1 MSKKLT
7 RIVFILIILLFLFTR
22 FYKIGEIPPS
32 IYWDEASI
40 GVNGYSITQTGK
52 DEWGEFLP
60 LHFKAFGEFKLPVY
74 IYATAVSVKLFGLN
88 EFAVRL
94 PSVIFSLGVVIL
106 TYFLAKRLF
115 NNITVAL
122 FSIFLITI
130 SPWFFIF
137 SRTGYEATAGL
148 FFLLLGIFFWL
159 KYQKSPF
166 FIIFSCLSF
175 VFSAYSYNSFR
186 VLLPFLLPGLFLLLF
201 INKNKQGKGLIV
213 SLILGICIL
222 IFGFIPII
230 EFFSKGEGN
239 RLDVIGIF
247 DSQKKNIQIL
257 QTFVSNYI
265 THFNPKFL
273 LTSGDINLR
282 SQQSNFGEIYMV
294 EFPFL
299 LMGFFFLY
307 KLKKIQNF
315 ALIYFLLISF
325 VPSAITKEAPHALR
339 AILAAPLIS
348 IISSVGIF
356 SFYQKLRKEK
366 LQITNYFYKA
376 VILLFVLSFGWY
388 FFKFLSGYN
397 KEAAEHWQYGYKR
410 IFLDFAEEFNNSD
423 NILISDRYNQ
433 PYIFALFYLK
443 YDPERFRKEVEYN
456 QSIRKATSLVKGFN
470 KLSFTNIDYYN
481 LPKGKSLIFAHPTD
495 KMDEIKSREVILN
508 PDKSIAV
515 YVYEYTK

>member
-1 MSKKLT
+1 MNKTWTK
-7 RIVFILIILLFLFTR
+7 ILLLAIIFLFLFTR
-22 FYKIGEIPPS
+22 LYKIAEIPS
-32 IYWDEASI
+32 SVYWDEASI
-40 GVNGYSITQTGK
+40 GYNAYSIAETSK

-60 LHFKAFGEFKLPVY
+60 LHFRAFGEFKLPVY
-74 IYATAVSVKLFGLN
+74 IYTTAVSVKLFGLN

-115 NNITVAL
+115 DNIAVAL
-122 FSIFLITI
+122 LSSFFITI

-159 KYQKSPF
+159 KFQKSPF
-166 FIIFSCLSF
+166 FIIFACLSF

-186 VLLPFLLPGLFLLLF
+186 VLPPFLLPGLFLLLF
-201 INKNKQGKGLIV
+201 IHRNKPRKGLIV
-213 SLILGICIL
+213 SLILGTSIL

-230 EFFSKGEGN
+230 EFFSKGESN
-239 RLDVIGIF
+239 RLNVIGIF

-257 QTFVSNYI
+257 HTFAYNYMA
-265 THFNPKFL
+265 HFNPKFL
-273 LTSGDINLR
+273 LTSGDVNLR
-282 SQQSNFGEIYMV
+282 SQQSNFGEIYLV

-299 LMGFFFLY
+299 LMGLYSLY
-307 KLKKIQNF
+307 KLKKIQNLVLVYLF
-315 ALIYFLLISF
+315 FVSF
-325 VPSAITKEAPHALR
+325 IPSAITRESPHALR
-339 AILAAPLIS
+339 SVLAAPLIS
-348 IISSVGIF
+348 IISSFGIY
-356 SFYQKLRKEK
+356 SFYQILV
-366 LQITNYFYKA
+366 KA
-376 VILLFVLSFGWY
+376 KSKVANNFFKIIILFFVLSFGWY

-397 KEAAEHWQYGYKR
+397 REAAEHWQYGYKR
-410 IFLDFAEEFNNSD
+410 IFLDYAKEFNNFD
-423 NILISDRYNQ
+423 NIVISDRYDQ

-443 YDPERFRKEVEYN
+443 YDPERFRKEVKYN